1 MASDGSISF
10 DVTIDTSKFDGGV
23 DGVQSKLSKTGKSA
37 VQASDDVKKVG
48 DAGSQASKGLGS
60 VVGSSTSASQ
70 SFSGLSSSAVVAGNL
85 IADAIGKAVDLVK
98 SYSSEITSASD
109 SAQKF
114 ASTMSFAGIDD
125 STIASLTKQTQ
136 KYADETVY
144 DLTDIRNTTAQLAAN
159 GVADYERV
167 AEAAGN
173 LNAVAGGNANTFK
186 SVALMLTQ
194 TAGAG
199 KLTTEN
205 WNQLADA
212 IPGAS
217 GKLQEAML
225 KNGAYTGN
233 FRDAMAKGE
242 ITADEFIQALNE
254 LGMSDVAQ
262 KAATATDTFEGAFGN
277 LEAAFVSVGMSFVD
291 EFKAPLTQGISVVAD
306 SLQGSV
312 SGIQQGLSS
321 FKQSLRDVGAVDAF
335 KTAIITLAGKGE
347 SLFDSLQNG
356 VNSILNLA
364 SAFNAGQLALT
375 SFKKVVGIVSS
386 VLGTVASAIDFLA
399 TGFNGLSPLIQ
410 GVGDWL
416 NGLITALQSV
426 KDTGSELVDWF
437 MGTGLGDWVA
447 GVADAFSEVGANVS
461 DFFAQLAGNEDVM
474 SALATGIAAV
484 VAAVAIW
491 QGTQTAFN
499 AVMGV
504 ATAAQLAFNLALNA
518 NPIMLVI
525 TLIAGL
531 VAGLVYFF
539 TQTETGKQAWQSL
552 TDFIQSCV
560 QSIKDFI
567 QACKDK
573 FNDFKQSCND
583 AGQSIQDKWNQVMS
597 FFQSIPSR
605 IRGAFSDAGSWL
617 RNAGAQIIQ
626 GLKDGITSR
635 IDDAVSAATAGAER
649 IVSSVKSFLGIHS
662 PSRVFRYE
670 VGYMIDEGLAEGIQG
685 NLGALKVPVDNLVS
699 TVMPSSLVGAVSP
712 VDLSNMGGSKV
723 SAPITVNT
731 NDPEAAAREAVR
743 VINFHYV

>member
-23 DGVQSKLSKTGKSA
+23 DSVQSKLAKTGK
-37 VQASDDVKKVG
+37 QASQTSDDVRKVG

-60 VVGSSTSASQ
+60 VAGSSSSASQ
-70 SFSGLSSSAVVAGNL
+70 SFSGLSASAVAAGNL
-85 IADAIGKAVDLVK
+85 IADALGKAVDLVK
-98 SYSSEITSASD
+98 SYSAEILSASD

-114 ASTMSFAGIDD
+114 ASTLSFAGVDD

-136 KYADETVY
+136 KYADATVY

-159 GVADYERV
+159 GVANYEQV

-186 SVALMLTQ
+186 SVAMMLTQ

-217 GKLQEAML
+217 GKMQEAML

-277 LEAAFVSVGMSFVD
+277 LEAAFISVGTSFVD
-291 EFKAPLTQGISVVAD
+291 EFKTPLTQGISVVAD
-306 SLQGSV
+306 GLQGSV
-312 SGIQQGLSS
+312 TGIQQGLMS
-321 FKQSLRDVGAVDAF
+321 FKQSLSDVGAVDVF
-335 KTAIITLAGKGE
+335 KNAVGTLADRGKSLFE
-347 SLFDSLQNG
+347 SLSNG
-356 VNSILNLA
+356 VDSILNLA
-364 SAFNAGQLALT
+364 DAFNVGQLALT
-375 SFKKVVGIVSS
+375 GFKTVVNVVST
-386 VLGTVASAIDFLA
+386 VLGTVSSAIDFLA
-399 TGFNGLSPLIQ
+399 TGFNNLSPMVS
-410 GVGDWL
+410 GVVDWL
-416 NGLITALQSV
+416 TGLISSLQTV
-426 KDTGSELVDWF
+426 KDTGSDLIDWF

-447 GVADAFSEVGANVS
+447 GVADAFSEVGTNVS
-461 DFFAQLAGNEDVM
+461 DFFAQIGGNKDVLN
-474 SALATGIAAV
+474 ALATGIAAV

-491 QGTQTAFN
+491 QGTQAAFN

-583 AGQSIQDKWNQVMS
+583 AGQAIQDKWNQVMD
-597 FFQSIPSR
+597 FFRSIPNR
-605 IRGAFSDAGSWL
+605 IKSAFSDAGSWL
-617 RNAGAQIIQ
+617 RNAGGQIIQ
-626 GLKDGITSR
+626 GLKDGIMGR
-635 IDDAVSAATAGAER
+635 IDDAVAAAREGAER
-649 IVSSVKSFLGIHS
+649 VVNAAKSFLGIHS

-685 NLGALKVPVDNLVS
+685 HLNVLKTPVDNLVS
-699 TVMPSSLVGAVSP
+699 AVMPTSLVGAVSP
-712 VDLSNMGGSKV
+712 IDLSTMGGSKV

-731 NDPEAAAREAVR
+731 IDPEAAAREAVR
-743 VINFHYV
+743 AINFHYV